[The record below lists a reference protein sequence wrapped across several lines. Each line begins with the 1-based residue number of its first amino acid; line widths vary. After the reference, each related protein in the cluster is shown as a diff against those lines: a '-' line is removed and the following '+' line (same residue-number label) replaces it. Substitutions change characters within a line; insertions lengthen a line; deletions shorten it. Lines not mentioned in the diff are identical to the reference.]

1 MELSEIQNAVAKI
14 AALYPVRSIDLFGS
28 YADGE
33 ATVKSDVNLLVYFDE
48 KTASL
53 FDLIGLKQDI
63 EDGINKKVDI
73 VAGPLKENSLL
84 TINKK
89 VRIYGA

>member
-33 ATVKSDVNLLVYFDE
+33 ATRKSDVNLLIYFDE

-89 VRIYGA
+89 VRIYEA